1 MHGVG
6 EIMQARGWGW
16 GGGVRFGNGGGAMLY
31 LDC

>member
-16 GGGVRFGNGGGAMLY
+16 GGVRFDNGGGAMLY